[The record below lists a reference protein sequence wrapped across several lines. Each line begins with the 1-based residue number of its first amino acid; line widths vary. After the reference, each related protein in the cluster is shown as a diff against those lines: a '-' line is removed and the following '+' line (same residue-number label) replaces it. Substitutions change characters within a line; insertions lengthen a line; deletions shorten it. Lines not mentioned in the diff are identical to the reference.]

1 MKKVDKKTNILNIE
15 FCIQYAKPFLKQ
27 TLSWNR
33 IMEDLGIKYENLDQ
47 KVYQVVKKLIEERKL
62 LPGEKIPQ
70 EKLASELGISRTPL
84 ISALKFLEH
93 EKLVEV
99 KPRRGFFVRL
109 FTVEEM
115 VSIFEIRELL
125 EGLSARRAAKCI
137 TPDEEIKLREI
148 FNAFQHNENIKD
160 YQAYAKADK
169 HFHTFVAEIGS
180 KEFLTTILQT
190 LNIITLAYQN
200 ITTEGLIREPNE
212 TIKDHLQIVD
222 AICNHEPELA
232 EQLMRDHLKTTIV
245 KLKSIAAKQAN

>member
-1 MKKVDKKTNILNIE
+1 
-15 FCIQYAKPFLKQ
+15 
-27 TLSWNR
+27 
-33 IMEDLGIKYENLDQ
+33 MEDLGIKYENLDQ

-137 TPDEEIKLREI
+137 TPDEEKKLREI
-148 FNAFQHNENIKD
+148 FISFQHKKNIKD

-169 HFHTFVAEIGS
+169 HFHTLVAEIGS

-212 TIKDHLQIVD
+212 TIKDHLKIVD

>member
-1 MKKVDKKTNILNIE
+1 MK
-15 FCIQYAKPFLKQ
+15 
-27 TLSWNR
+27 
-33 IMEDLGIKYENLDQ
+33 DLGIKYENLDQ
-47 KVYQVVKKLIEERKL
+47 KVYQVIKQLIEDRKL

-70 EKLASELGISRTPL
+70 EKLAKELGISRTPL

-137 TPDEEIKLREI
+137 TPSEGRKLKNI
-148 FNAFQHNENIKD
+148 FKEFQNKRNIVD

-169 HFHTFVAEIGS
+169 QFHTLIAEIGS

-200 ITTEGLIREPNE
+200 ITSEGLIREPND
-212 TIKDHLQIVD
+212 TIKDHMKIVD
-222 AICNHEPELA
+222 AICNHDSELA
-232 EQLMRDHLKTTIV
+232 ETIMRDHLKTTIIQ
-245 KLKSIAAKQAN
+245 LKTIAARQAN

>member
-1 MKKVDKKTNILNIE
+1 MKNIGLN
-15 FCIQYAKPFLKQ
+15 
-27 TLSWNR
+27 
-33 IMEDLGIKYENLDQ
+33 YENLDQ
-47 KVYQVVKKLIEERKL
+47 KVYQEVKRLIEERKL

-70 EKLASELGISRTPL
+70 EKLAKELGISRTPL

-125 EGLSARRAAKCI
+125 EGLSARRAAKSI
-137 TPDEEIKLREI
+137 TPEEAIKLKNIFSEFNEI
-148 FNAFQHNENIKD
+148 DNIVD
-160 YQAYAKADK
+160 YQAYARADK
-169 HFHTFVAEIGS
+169 QFHTCISHIGS

-200 ITTEGLIREPNE
+200 VTTEGLIREPNE
-212 TIKDHLQIVD
+212 TIREHMAIVE
-222 AICNHEPELA
+222 AICNHDPESA
-232 EQLMRDHLKTTIV
+232 EQLMRNHLKTTIGQ
-245 KLKSIAAKQAN
+245 LKAFASQQEN